1 MTTELI
7 TQGVWRRLTA
17 VAKKTHRPSLIAV
30 AYFGKNAGSLL
41 PLRKGSRLVVDASEA
56 AVTSGQTCPVDL
68 VKLAKR
74 GVRVFSVANL
84 HAKLFVFGSRAYI
97 GSANAS
103 YHSAETM
110 LEAVME
116 TTDRDAVKAARTY
129 IRGLCLHELGPE
141 ELDRLSKL
149 YKPPRLKGGRRKRG
163 KKASS
168 QTRPDLPT
176 LRIAQLVLKDPPAGS
191 EEAQEEGERAAKSKR
206 KKRTTHVL
214 EDIHWH
220 GRKCPYHRGD
230 TVLQVVNQGNGQKL
244 VSPPA
249 NVIHTK
255 PWRRNNMRVTFVY
268 LEVPKRRRKRLERL
282 AKQLGYGAKKRL
294 GRGGKVGDQAFAE
307 RIRSAWEQ

>member
-1 MTTELI
+1 MTSELI

-17 VAKKTHRPSLIAV
+17 AAKKTHRPSLAAV
-30 AYFGKNAGSLL
+30 AYFGKDAASLL

-56 AVTSGQTCPVDL
+56 AVTSGQTYPADL
-68 VKLAKR
+68 EKLAKR

-116 TTDRDAVKAARTY
+116 TTDREAVKAARAY
-129 IRGLCLHELGPE
+129 VRSLCLHELGPE
-141 ELDRLSKL
+141 ELNRLARL
-149 YKPPRLKGGRRKRG
+149 YKPPRMKGGRKKRRRK
-163 KKASS
+163 AAPAL
-168 QTRPDLPT
+168 RPDLPT

-191 EEAQEEGERAAKSKR
+191 ENAQKVGEKVARTKR
-206 KKRTTHVL
+206 KKRGTHIL
-214 EDIHWH
+214 EDIHWS
-220 GRKCPYHRGD
+220 GNCPFHIGD
-230 TVLQVVNQGNGQKL
+230 TIVQVVDEGAGEKL
-244 VSPPA
+244 VCPPA

-255 PWRRNNMRVTFVY
+255 KWRRGQKCVMFVY
-268 LEVPKRRRKRLERL
+268 LEVPKRRRKRLNLL

-294 GRGGKVGDQAFAE
+294 GRGGQVKDQAFAE
-307 RIRSAWEQ
+307 KLRTAWK